1 MRVAVLLYQNMRHAP
16 FLKFYENLF
25 QKVENVEYDVIYLD
39 RHPELN
45 EPNDEHH
52 IPISWV
58 GKDDHNVISKVLTSA
73 TYPSKARKVLNA
85 KNYDFIF
92 ALTTMPGVFLA
103 NYLIRNYAD
112 KYLLDIR
119 DYTKEHIRGY
129 YKTEKRVVQNA
140 AINVISSPDYT
151 SFLPEAEYHVC
162 HNLNIPEAEICPEVF
177 KKSLSD
183 RIVIAYVGNIQY
195 VDYCMRL
202 IKLVETDDRFEFH
215 FYGPE
220 GGTLEVTSYV
230 NGLKNP
236 RISMKGRFKP
246 EEKEMIF
253 SQSNLIFNCYGND
266 NNIVKYAI
274 SNKYY
279 DAAYY
284 RRPLIVSPNTT
295 MSRLAGEFAFPI
307 DLKKAE
313 SLDELYS
320 WYKKINSSLFEQYCA
335 SVVETAKEDNSRLED
350 FIIDT
355 LRECLKR

>member
-1 MRVAVLLYQNMRHAP
+1 MRAAVLLYQNMRHAP

-25 QKVENVEYDVIYLD
+25 QKAEDIEYDVIYLD

-58 GKDDHNVISKVLTSA
+58 GKDDHNVISKVLTSIA
-73 TYPSKARKVLNA
+73 YPFKARKVLKS
-85 KNYDFIF
+85 KNYDFVF

-103 NYLIRNYAD
+103 NYLIRNYTD
-112 KYLLDIR
+112 KYLIDIR

-129 YKTEKRVVQNA
+129 YNTEKRVVQNA

-151 SFLPEAEYHVC
+151 EFLPEAEYHVC
-162 HNLNIPEAEICPEVF
+162 HNLNIPDVETGMEEF
-177 KKSLSD
+177 KKSPSD
-183 RIVIAYVGNIQY
+183 KIVIAYVGNIQY
-195 VDYCMRL
+195 VDYCLRL
-202 IKLVETDDRFEFH
+202 IKLVEMDDRFEFH

-220 GGTLEVTSYV
+220 GGSLEVTSHV
-230 NGLKNP
+230 NNLNNP

-246 EEKEMIF
+246 EEKKTIF
-253 SQSNLIFNCYGND
+253 SQSDLIFNCYGND
-266 NNIVKYAI
+266 NDIVKYAI

-313 SLDELYS
+313 GLDELYC
-320 WYKKINSSLFEQYCA
+320 WYKKVNANLFEQYCS
-335 SVVETAKEDNSRLED
+335 SVVRSAKEDNSRLENL
-350 FIIDT
+350 IINT
-355 LRECLKR
+355 LNENSKR